1 MMTIRRGH
9 TGETVLIWQGIL
21 GIGESGDFDEETES
35 ATQQWQAH
43 RGLEPDGVVGPR
55 TWAIAGFAGEK
66 RVDTV
71 RTAISEHDY
80 LVALLK
86 ECPELTKEGAGC
98 VYAQYITETGGRS
111 CFNFNIGNTKDHDG
125 DGYDYFCLNGV
136 WEGFTPEVAAGYRAR
151 GEAIPDPSA
160 DHAKAVGP
168 GRVSIIFPPPHP
180 MSRFR
185 AYPDLRSSMRHHLT
199 MLRKHYK
206 AAWSCILEGKPR
218 ETAIGLKANGYYTAS
233 AAAYGAN
240 MQANWNAFMARDTY
254 EAARMAIEQDST
266 DTLPGLPAAPVTM
279 PDIMNAASSPTI
291 APTTDIVRARMFT
304 DDDPPREINLHD
316 DDD

>member
-1 MMTIRRGH
+1 MKTIRRGH
-9 TGETVLIWQGIL
+9 TGETVLTWQGIL
-21 GIGESGDFDEETES
+21 GIGESGDFDENTEA
-35 ATQQWQAH
+35 ATMQWQAQ
-43 RGLEPDGVVGPR
+43 RGLQPDGVVGPR
-55 TWAIAGFAGEK
+55 TWAVAGFAGEK

-111 CFNFNIGNTKDHDG
+111 CFNFNIGNTKDHDN

-136 WEGFTPEVAAGYRAR
+136 WEIFTPEVAAGYIAR

-160 DHAKAVGP
+160 DHAKAAGD
-168 GRVSIIFPPPHP
+168 GKVSLLFPPPHP

-199 MLRKHYK
+199 MLRTYYK
-206 AAWSCILEGKPR
+206 AAWSCILQGKPR
-218 ETAIGLKANGYYTAS
+218 ETAVGLKANGYYTAS

-254 EAARMAIEQDST
+254 EAARMAIEQDDVS
-266 DTLPGLPAAPVTM
+266 TLPGLPASPPTLPEVSN
-279 PDIMNAASSPTI
+279 PASSPTI
-291 APTTDIVRARMFT
+291 AADPIIHPEHFDADWARPIDL
-304 DDDPPREINLHD
+304 DDDSD
-316 DDD
+316 